1 LWRDYGQITRPDAQ
15 HTRCSH
21 PLAVIGLKERIA
33 SFIAFADAADHAAK
47 KGLRFGLEIEP
58 DPSNTLTANAL
69 KVIGV
74 AQTKSWLGK
83 LSAQQWDLGHIWH
96 VAADEIHRD
105 LVAKGVPIAAEIPLR
120 PRSIRP
126 GSGGA
131 ERDDAARGGV
141 PPWAKKQTAGSAWSE
156 CLV

>member
-74 AQTKSWLGK
+74 AQSKSWLGK

-105 LVAKGVPIAAEIPLR
+105 LVAKGVPIAAELY
-120 PRSIRP
+120 SIHYDK
-126 GSGGA
+126 
-131 ERDDAARGGV
+131 DDPEVKLYILAPKEHSASKRRGR
-141 PPWAKKQTAGSAWSE
+141 AG
-156 CLV
+156 